1 MQVIFCT
8 ECGAKNEYSGSKP
21 KFCSSCGTPM
31 GGDKDEVKPKESKKP
46 KTLKAK
52 KGVGSFRE
60 QMEARKNNRGLDA
73 DDATDIDHVPDIS
86 SLQYE
91 IIKDGNNVYNFN
103 DIIDVAQEK
112 PEEE

>member
-52 KGVGSFRE
+52 SLVFSQKSYSWEHRKKNVARNKTYRGWASTEHVAPKHRPPNANE
-60 QMEARKNNRGLDA
+60 VLAYELEEA
-73 DDATDIDHVPDIS
+73 
-86 SLQYE
+86 
-91 IIKDGNNVYNFN
+91 
-103 DIIDVAQEK
+103 
-112 PEEE
+112 